1 MTMSEQ
7 ETIVLDARKS
17 TDILRVVMG
26 VGGLVAL
33 VIGVLILINPVESGA
48 VMMKFVSIV
57 LAIYMV
63 IAGLVFLGSMIF
75 SKVMSGWRRVGNALL
90 GLLYLI
96 AGIIIFANLG
106 TTAAVLTVFL
116 SIFIGVVWIF
126 EGIMSFAAAKESPSK
141 TWSIIYGIVSL
152 IAGIVLIVTPLV
164 AAVTLW
170 ILVGAAMAVMG
181 VVQIVRAFTLKP
193 AK

>member
-1 MTMSEQ
+1 
-7 ETIVLDARKS
+7 
-17 TDILRVVMG
+17 
-26 VGGLVAL
+26 
-33 VIGVLILINPVESGA
+33 
-48 VMMKFVSIV
+48 
-57 LAIYMV
+57 MV

>member
-33 VIGVLILINPVESGA
+33 VIGVLILINPVASGA

-75 SKVMSGWRRVGNALL
+75 SKAMSGWRRVGNALL

-106 TTAAVLTVFL
+106 TTAAVLTAFL

-141 TWSIIYGIVSL
+141 TWSIIYGIISL

-170 ILVGAAMAVMG
+170 ILVGASMAVMG